1 MPLGTET
8 KIVIKD
14 VEKDLNISVQ
24 NTMKKFYLYHSFL
37 SHQNVLMV
45 KITFKIIS
53 RIQTCLFLSPF
64 QLHLVQGNKKLFND
78 EMPINNKSS
87 MSSKSNVISSPNTTA
102 WFIEMPSFLKEWDP
116 FIWCSKLHT
125 VFLQLF
131 PKTKIFLSFIY
142 KT

>member
-1 MPLGTET
+1 LPLGTET

-24 NTMKKFYLYHSFL
+24 NTMKKFYLYHSLL

-53 RIQTCLFLSPF
+53 RIQTFLFLSPF

-87 MSSKSNVISSPNTTA
+87 MSSKSNDISSPNTTA
-102 WFIEMPSFLKEWDP
+102 
-116 FIWCSKLHT
+116 
-125 VFLQLF
+125 
-131 PKTKIFLSFIY
+131 
-142 KT
+142 

>member
-14 VEKDLNISVQ
+14 TEKDLNISIQ

-45 KITFKIIS
+45 ETTFKIIS
-53 RIQTCLFLSPF
+53 RIQTFPFLSPF

-78 EMPINNKSS
+78 EMPINNKCS
-87 MSSKSNVISSPNTTA
+87 MSSKSNISSPNTTA
-102 WFIEMPSFLKEWDP
+102 WLIEMPSFLKEWVP